1 MTKDAPGWG
10 VLISVRTPRTLE
22 LKQHMHQKVQEEIGS
37 FITYLRNEVGQSAKV
52 KKDVAA
58 SLKKAVEDC

>member
-1 MTKDAPGWG
+1 
-10 VLISVRTPRTLE
+10 
-22 LKQHMHQKVQEEIGS
+22 MHQKVQEEIGS